1 MTVRKRTTQK
11 TGNGSRRTTTLSST
25 GGKTVS
31 YSNKPTKQSPRRT
44 VSFNHKTGRTRT
56 TYSQKLGGGFT
67 RITSKTTGPKKY
79 KSSRS
84 SSRSSSGSGDMGA
97 FFGLVIFSLLLLSP
111 IMYIWPVTIYFI
123 VGIILAI
130 VSIVVLVYI
139 IFLVLPWVIWGS
151 ILYGLYNLMKLML

>member
-79 KSSRS
+79 KYK
-84 SSRSSSGSGDMGA
+84 SSSGSGDMGA

-123 VGIILAI
+123 VGTILAI
-130 VSIVVLVYI
+130 VSIVVLVNI
-139 IFLVLPWVIWGS
+139 VFLVLPWVIWGS
-151 ILYGLYNLMKLML
+151 ILYGLYNLIKFML